1 MGRWLGRLA
10 ILALLAGLVW
20 LMRET
25 VFVEEP
31 VPVRVAR
38 VERGTV
44 EATITNSR
52 AGTVK
57 ARRRAKLS
65 TGTSGI
71 VVELRARR
79 GACVAAGDVLLRVDD
94 ATQRAAWEEATR
106 AVEVGRARE
115 REVRV
120 ALEQAE
126 RDLARRRAL
135 PANAAVP
142 TEELERLENAVDQ
155 ARARLA
161 VASAETQRAEAA
173 ATLAKAELDKTVLR
187 APFDGVLAEVSVE
200 VGEWVTPSVPL
211 LAAPELIDIYDP
223 SSLYVAAP
231 MDEVDTALVEP
242 GREARVTFD
251 PYPDR
256 GFAGRVIHV
265 APYVL
270 DIERQNRTL
279 EIEVEL
285 EHPEQVP
292 RLLPGTSADVEVVLD
307 RREDVLRIPSHALI
321 EGERVLVLENGRLV
335 ERRVEVGLANWDWT
349 EIRRALSEGESV
361 VVSLDRPEVVPGAK
375 VVVEGGGNGR

>member
-1 MGRWLGRLA
+1 MGRWLGR
-10 ILALLAGLVW
+10 ILFLVLLAGLVW
-20 LMRET
+20 LLRLT
-25 VFVEEP
+25 VFAREP

-44 EATITNSR
+44 EAAITNSR

-71 VVELRARR
+71 VVELHARR
-79 GACVAAGDVLLRVDD
+79 GARVGAGDVLLRLDD

-106 AVEVGRARE
+106 AVEVARARVE
-115 REVRV
+115 EVRV
-120 ALEQAE
+120 AVEQAE

-135 PANAAVP
+135 PPEAAVP
-142 TEELERLENAVDQ
+142 AEELERLENALDQ

-161 VASAETQRAEAA
+161 VAEAETRRAEAA
-173 ATLAKAELDKTVLR
+173 CALAKAELDKTVLR
-187 APFDGVLAEVSVE
+187 APFDAVLAEVSVE

-211 LAAPELIDIYDP
+211 LAAPDLIDAYDP
-223 SSLYVAAP
+223 GSLYVAAP

-256 GFAGRVIHV
+256 AFAGRVTHV

-285 EHPEQVP
+285 DHPEEVP

-307 RREDVLRIPSHALI
+307 RKEDVLRIPSHALI
-321 EGERVLVLENGRLV
+321 EGERVLVLEDERLA
-335 ERRVEVGLANWDWT
+335 ERQVEVGLSNWDWT
-349 EIRRALSEGESV
+349 EITGGLAEGDAI
-361 VVSLDRPEVVPGAK
+361 VVSLDRPEVVAGAEA
-375 VVVEGGGNGR
+375 VVEDDGDGR